1 METLRSCPICGS
13 EKSKPYLSCKDY
25 TVSRETFSITQCG
38 DCGFRFTN
46 PRPKASDL
54 GRYYM
59 SEDYISH
66 SNSSKGLV
74 NKLYKGVRNLTLK
87 RKLKIINARVT
98 KGYLLD
104 IGCGTGEFL
113 SVCQKDNWECLG
125 VEPSLQARKYAI
137 DNYGLKVVEEDK
149 LKELPP
155 ASFDVITLWHVL
167 EHVPLLNERMQEIK
181 DLLKPKGIIIIAVPN
196 CHSLDAEVYK
206 EYWAAYDVPRHLY
219 HFTAADIVKL
229 ATKHGLDLKVT
240 LPMPFDSFY
249 VSMLSEKYM
258 NGKSNMLH
266 AAWIGFKSNLSASN
280 ESRGFSSQ
288 IYILSK

>member
-1 METLRSCPICGS
+1 METLQSCPICDS
-13 EKSKPYLSCKDY
+13 EKSKPYLNCKDN
-25 TVSRETFSITQCG
+25 TVSRETFDIIQCV

-46 PRPKASDL
+46 PRPEASDL
-54 GRYYM
+54 WRYYM

-74 NKLYKGVRNLTLK
+74 NKLYQTVRGLTLK
-87 RKLKIINARVT
+87 RKLKIINTRIT
-98 KGYLLD
+98 KGRLLD

-113 SVCQKDNWECLG
+113 NVCQKSNWDCMG
-125 VEPSLQARKYAI
+125 VEPAVQARKYGI
-137 DNYGLKVVEEDK
+137 DNYGLNVVEEDK
-149 LKELPP
+149 LKELPL

-181 DLLKPKGIIIIAVPN
+181 SLLKPEGIVIIAVPN
-196 CHSLDAEVYK
+196 CNALDAEVYK

-219 HFTAADIVKL
+219 HFTATDINKL
-229 ATKHGLDLKVT
+229 ADKYALSVKEI

-266 AAWIGFKSNLSASN
+266 AAWIGLKSNLSASKEN
-280 ESRGFSSQ
+280 RGFSSQ